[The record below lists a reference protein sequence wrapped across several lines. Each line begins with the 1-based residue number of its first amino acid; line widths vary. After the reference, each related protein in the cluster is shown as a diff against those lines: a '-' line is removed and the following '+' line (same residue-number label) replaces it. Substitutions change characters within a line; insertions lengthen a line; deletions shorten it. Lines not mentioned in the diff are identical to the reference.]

1 MSFDFHCF
9 KMRTGWVLRRV
20 KMFEMPASHM
30 GALLQV
36 PAPLLPT
43 QLPANA
49 EGRRLDAG
57 PGFEGPTIC
66 MGDFSK
72 VLGSWLQSGPPG

>member
-1 MSFDFHCF
+1 MAFDFHCF

-49 EGRRLDAG
+49 VLVAAG
-57 PGFEGPTIC
+57 NSSSALVNQNARNKGTQTE
-66 MGDFSK
+66 
-72 VLGSWLQSGPPG
+72 